1 MSKDLIFKIRNIQN
15 NKNSKDIL
23 EILNTFDSIINKY
36 SRKLNGEDTKQDLY
50 VFLIN
55 LIHNINY
62 NSIVNYEDKQLLSY
76 LSKSLKNEYIRLS
89 KKNDKQKNNE
99 YYNCE
104 DKELGFNLIESNIE
118 TLDIIDTLND
128 YEKNIIKLIIINGYS
143 PAEIAKKMGK
153 SRQAIN
159 QAKIRAL
166 NKLKNFI

>member
-23 EILNTFDSIINKY
+23 EILNT
-36 SRKLNGEDTKQDLY
+36 
-50 VFLIN
+50 
-55 LIHNINY
+55 
-62 NSIVNYEDKQLLSY
+62 YEDKQLLSY